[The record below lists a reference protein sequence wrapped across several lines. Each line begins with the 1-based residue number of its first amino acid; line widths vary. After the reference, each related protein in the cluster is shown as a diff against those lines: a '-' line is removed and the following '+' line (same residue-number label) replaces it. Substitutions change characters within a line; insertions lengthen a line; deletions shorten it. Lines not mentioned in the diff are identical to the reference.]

1 MALGY
6 RTLSRKSFQ
15 RKALLRDL
23 ITDLILNGRIETTLA
38 KAKELKRLADKMV
51 TLGKKNTLAS
61 RRQAA
66 ELIRFE
72 TDEEG
77 KYALQKLFDEIAP
90 KFASRNG
97 GYTRWP
103 ISPTSSFSSQ
113 TVIFLTACR
122 SATSSGCRV
131 KMAIY
136 LS

>member
-23 ITDLILNGRIETTLA
+23 ITDLILNGSIETTLA

-90 KFASRNG
+90 KFANRNG
-97 GYTRWP
+97 GYTRVLKLGP
-103 ISPTSSFSSQ
+103 
-113 TVIFLTACR
+113 R
-122 SATSSGCRV
+122 RGDATE
-131 KMAIY
+131 MALIEFVE
-136 LS
+136 

>member
-72 TDEEG
+72 TDEKG

-90 KFASRNG
+90 KFANRNG
-97 GYTRWP
+97 GYTRVLKLGP
-103 ISPTSSFSSQ
+103 
-113 TVIFLTACR
+113 R
-122 SATSSGCRV
+122 RGDATE
-131 KMAIY
+131 MALIEFVE
-136 LS
+136 